1 MCHYLRELDFEV
13 TILACDAWGVLPDD
27 SDLGIERVQ
36 DLRSIPQLRGLLRR
50 GELQSTL
57 AQGSLE
63 RPPSPLLTQ
72 VVVPDLHAVSWL
84 PMVVR
89 RVREMVSRGEMD
101 CLVTSSPPQ
110 SVHLVGLLL
119 GVRRPAWIADFRDG
133 WRFHDSRKP
142 FPTSA
147 QKRFDA
153 WLERRVAQRADLAV
167 GATAPIA
174 SDLSTRLGAIATCVP
189 NGWDPRLSP
198 PATSPVTQTGDIVT
212 LVHTGTLSGTRNP
225 EPLLRA
231 LRAVQSDPEAA
242 PLRLLHAGPL
252 TTTERELI
260 DATGTSDI
268 VEHLGTLSRADAL
281 ALQRSADALIL
292 LTSRNSSE
300 ATSKIFEYLAA
311 GRPIVALA
319 EGNEA
324 ERIVRETNT
333 GVTVPPDDVGAI
345 EAALRQARDGKLAK
359 AYGPHGLE
367 RFEYPGP
374 AEAMSHLIDEAIRR
388 RRCRHSR

>member
-1 MCHYLRELDFEV
+1 MCHYLRELDFEI

-50 GELQSTL
+50 GELQSKL

-324 ERIVRETNT
+324 ERIVRETT
-333 GVTVPPDDVGAI
+333 RV
-345 EAALRQARDGKLAK
+345 
-359 AYGPHGLE
+359 
-367 RFEYPGP
+367 
-374 AEAMSHLIDEAIRR
+374 
-388 RRCRHSR
+388 